1 MYNHLAEAEYGGDV
15 MKYLPRW
22 SLQSRGCLLEDNSYH
37 SAMATS
43 TSKSN
48 WLHSIMGRRM
58 NKKEITLLD
67 EQYNAA
73 LLRHYYLFTLRDS
86 SQSPHHYTTHSLQV
100 TKSSSRTHTS
110 APTARA
116 TWLFSAR
123 QQIDN
128 LAETPSPGTTVA
140 ALWELRED
148 VKLRGG
154 SIEMHSE
161 ILKTRSHWESKIYNK
176 LTRGRLTMEQMAAF
190 LLHACTTTP
199 SPSSTTTSSINSEKV
214 GKMKEGDEEAEE
226 EEEGNRNKA
235 EQEFDVLLRD
245 YQGLF
250 LVSDRPDRAIL
261 VSTPQHPLITF
272 WTNNPNEIG
281 RASCRERV

>member
-1 MYNHLAEAEYGGDV
+1 MEIGERFPTRYTLHPQHAHHQHTNPHLTLYYYFILRFEVVVYNHLAEAEYGGDV
-15 MKYLPRW
+15 MKYLPGW

-154 SIEMHSE
+154 SIELHSE
-161 ILKTRSHWESKIYNK
+161 IL
-176 LTRGRLTMEQMAAF
+176 
-190 LLHACTTTP
+190 
-199 SPSSTTTSSINSEKV
+199 
-214 GKMKEGDEEAEE
+214 
-226 EEEGNRNKA
+226 
-235 EQEFDVLLRD
+235 
-245 YQGLF
+245 
-250 LVSDRPDRAIL
+250 
-261 VSTPQHPLITF
+261 
-272 WTNNPNEIG
+272 
-281 RASCRERV
+281 